1 MVFPMLYSLFVQKKT
16 PAKIL
21 DVLTQAHQ
29 EVYKNYG
36 KEIQE
41 DLMKVEAYAHFLTS
55 QQSIQALKGDYEGTV
70 KMVKDYGFK
79 E

>member
-1 MVFPMLYSLFVQKKT
+1 MD
-16 PAKIL
+16 IL
-21 DVLTQAHQ
+21 TKAQQ

-41 DLMKVEAYAHFLTS
+41 DLMKVEAYAHFLNS
-55 QQSIQALKGDYEGTV
+55 PQSIQALKEDFAGTV